1 MGTLW
6 ELYGNLWKFALGK
19 RWTLATRNLR
29 NLRNL
34 SIVNLCSLAIGIL
47 WTSLDVGWEPLEL
60 GAMPLGICGT
70 FGVGNLQDFLQ
81 VGVANLCSLALGNC
95 GTLLLESLQPCCHR
109 HIKQPPF
116 KSTPLGTSVFTH
128 ANLILCLVWR

>member
-60 GAMPLGICGT
+60 GT
-70 FGVGNLQDFLQ
+70 FRIVCKLVSRTFAALRWETAEPCFL
-81 VGVANLCSLALGNC
+81 NLCNLAVIG
-95 GTLLLESLQPCCHR
+95 
-109 HIKQPPF
+109 I
-116 KSTPLGTSVFTH
+116 
-128 ANLILCLVWR
+128 